1 MLQMRKRDLLVTVGD
16 DGEDQ
21 RNIVKFWA
29 VDQDKRDI
37 RGPCTALLILQGV
50 ALLPF

>member
-1 MLQMRKRDLLVTVGD
+1 MRKRDLLVTVGD

-37 RGPCTALLILQGV
+37 RGPSQNPRPALCG
-50 ALLPF
+50 AHS